1 MPASLPFPL
10 PQTISALQGALL
22 FVQGAW
28 VAAAQTRTLAPHDL
42 QRYLA
47 GLLQSESLVYPLHGD
62 VLAGEVVNLARE
74 AFRLEHGTPALHLP
88 DVIRWAQSRAAK
100 RSKRGMYYLRIPFRH
115 MTPRSRGSVSAAGR
129 RSVMPAPVYRVAK
142 RLSPNQRLTAG
153 PTTGQAVHAPGLQ
166 PYVPANPM
174 NVRPGYTHA
183 ALQEGLRRT
192 PRGRGAVYGTFRTM
206 TQDSPGWW
214 LPAKP
219 GIELAKQVQRQ
230 TAPMVQAMLATA
242 IQQDVEAEVRRRLG
256 GIRLS
261 YSS

>member
-1 MPASLPFPL
+1 MPASLPFPMT
-10 PQTISALQGALL
+10 QTISALQGAML

-28 VAAAQTRTLAPHDL
+28 VAAAQTLTIAPQDL

-47 GLLQSESLVYPLHGD
+47 GLLRFESLVYPLHGD
-62 VLAGEVVNLARE
+62 MLAGEVVNLARD
-74 AFRLEHGTPALHLP
+74 AFRIEHGTPALHLP
-88 DVIRWAQSRAAK
+88 EAIRWEQSRAAK
-100 RSKRGMYYLRIPFRH
+100 RSTRGVYYLRIPLRQR
-115 MTPRSRGSVSAAGR
+115 TPRSRGSVIAATR

-142 RLSPNQRLTAG
+142 RLSPGQRLTAG
-153 PTTGQAVHAPGLQ
+153 PTTGQAIHAPGLQ

-183 ALQEGLRRT
+183 AIQEGLRRT

-230 TAPMVQAMLATA
+230 TAPMVQAMLAAA

-256 GIRLS
+256 EIQLS
-261 YSS
+261 